1 MLADFKGN
9 PIFENIF
16 ANETLI
22 FDDIQHKIDEI
33 SKAMFKRKVYDEL
46 LEWKRTRNGECAVLL
61 EGARCVG
68 KTTIALNFAK
78 NEYKSYIFIDF
89 AEAKKEIIDC
99 FEDIGDLDLFFLRIQ
114 NETGITLYKRESLI
128 IFDEVQFFPRARQA
142 IKYLVKDGR
151 YDYIETGSFISIRKN
166 VRDILIPSEEMK
178 IQVNPMDYEEFCLA
192 TGFSYTNLT
201 NLYACK
207 KPVGD
212 SANRALIRNFR
223 MYLAVG
229 GMPQAVEA
237 YVQKRNFS
245 EIDQVKREIIKLYEN
260 DLQKIDPHG
269 RLSSI
274 FKSAPAQLMAN
285 KRNFAF
291 KSSGIKGK
299 TSKDDERIRDLADS
313 KIINI
318 SRRISEPSLFL
329 DQAIELNKFKMYLLD
344 TGLFVTMLFND
355 KSGGC
360 QDIYSKL
367 LSNDLSTN
375 LGYLYENAI
384 AQMLVAEGRDLYYYV
399 WPADH
404 SNKKYKIDFLCV
416 KNGKVIPVEV
426 KSNRI
431 KEHTSIDAFK
441 KKYRKI
447 CGERYLF
454 SAKDYRQMDDL
465 VNLPYYLVP
474 FLFEK

>member
-1 MLADFKGN
+1 
-9 PIFENIF
+9 
-16 ANETLI
+16 
-22 FDDIQHKIDEI
+22 
-33 SKAMFKRKVYDEL
+33 MFKRKVYDEL

-99 FEDIGDLDLFFLRIQ
+99 FEDISDLDLFFLRIQ
-114 NETGITLYKRESLI
+114 SETGITLYKRESLI
-128 IFDEVQFFPRARQA
+128 IFDEVELFPRARQA
-142 IKYLVKDGR
+142 IKYLVADGR

-192 TGFSYTNLT
+192 IGVPYTNLA
-201 NLYACK
+201 NLYDYK
-207 KPVGD
+207 KPIGD
-212 SANRALIRNFR
+212 FVNKKLIRDFGI
-223 MYLAVG
+223 YLAVG
-229 GMPQAVEA
+229 GMPEAVEA
-237 YVQKRNFS
+237 YLQKKNFS
-245 EIDQVKREIIKLYEN
+245 EIDQVKQEIIKLYEE
-260 DLQKIDPHG
+260 DLEKLDPHG
-269 RLSSI
+269 RSLAM
-274 FKSAPAQLMAN
+274 FKSIPAQLMAN
-285 KRNFAF
+285 KRNFSF

-299 TSKDDERIRDLADS
+299 TSKDDERICDLGDS
-313 KIINI
+313 KIVNI
-318 SRRISEPSLFL
+318 CNRVSEPSIFWH
-329 DQAIELNKFKMYLLD
+329 QPIEFGKFKMYLSD
-344 TGLFVTMLFND
+344 TGLLVTMLRND
-355 KSGGC
+355 ENMGC
-360 QDIYSKL
+360 QDIYNRL
-367 LSNDLSTN
+367 LSNGLNADLRCV
-375 LGYLYENAI
+375 YENAI

-399 WPADH
+399 WPIPH
-404 SNKKYKIDFLCV
+404 SKKKYVIDFLCT
-416 KNGKVIPVEV
+416 KDSKVVPIEV

-431 KEHTSIDAFK
+431 KEHASIDAFK